1 MHRIAATMTVVLML
15 TGATAVDVCAARAQ
29 GASTK
34 GGFSMEKCVAS
45 CKQGGGRWCDKYCAQ
60 KRANSQ

>member
-1 MHRIAATMTVVLML
+1 MLRISAVLIAVLAL

-45 CKQGGGRWCDKYCAQ
+45 CTQGGGRLCDKYCAQ
-60 KRANSQ
+60 KRATRQ